1 MRYRHLLLL
10 VCVVILALH
19 GCAKKTAVDEKVLA
33 KVSNRVIT
41 VKDLNAKIARVPAY
55 YQGVVEKNKKRYL
68 DESIVEMLF
77 YEEAIRI
84 GIDKDK
90 ETKEV
95 INEAK
100 KKIIIAKFIKQE
112 VEDKVKVSEKEMR
125 LYYDEHK
132 DEFKSPELWRAS
144 HILVGTEEAAKG
156 IQAVLAKGEKFEDLA
171 RKYSTDATANRG
183 GDVGYFR
190 MGQLVP
196 DFENACAKLNVGET
210 SDILRTQFGYHVIK
224 LTDKKEPAIEDFD
237 KVKPAVEN
245 ELKRTK
251 RSELFDKLVMDLK
264 KKYGVQIE
272 EDVYK
277 YLDTPEKAGQQA
289 AR

>member
-1 MRYRHLLLL
+1 MILLCIML
-10 VCVVILALH
+10 LALH
-19 GCAKKTAVDEKVLA
+19 GCAKKPSADEKVLA
-33 KVSNRVIT
+33 RVSNRVIT
-41 VKDLNAKIARVPAY
+41 VKDLNAKIARVPTY

-68 DESIVEMLF
+68 DETIIEMLF
-77 YEEAIRI
+77 YEEAIRL
-84 GIDKDK
+84 GIDKDR
-90 ETKEV
+90 ETREV

-100 KKIIIAKFIKQE
+100 KKIIIAKFIKEE
-112 VEDKVKVSEKEMR
+112 VEDKIKVSEKEMR

-132 DEFKSPELWRAS
+132 DEFKSPQLWRAS
-144 HILVGTEEAAKG
+144 HILVGTEQEARDV
-156 IQAVLAKGEKFEDLA
+156 QAQLAKGEKFEDLA
-171 RKYSTDATANRG
+171 RKYSTDATASRG

-196 DFENACAKLNVGET
+196 EFENACAKLDVGQT
-210 SDILRTQFGYHVIK
+210 GDILRTQFGYHIIK
-224 LTDKKEPAIEDFD
+224 VTDKKEPAIEDFE

-245 ELKRTK
+245 ELRRRK

-277 YLDTPEKAGQQA
+277 YLDAPEKTDQQA
-289 AR
+289 AK

>member
-1 MRYRHLLLL
+1 MILL
-10 VCVVILALH
+10 CVIFLALD
-19 GCAKKTAVDEKVLA
+19 GCAKRPAPDEKVLA

-41 VKDLNAKIARVPAY
+41 LKDLNTKIAKVPTY

-68 DESIVEMLF
+68 DESIIEMLF
-77 YEEAIRI
+77 YEEAIRR

-90 ETKEV
+90 ETREV

-100 KKIIIAKFIKQE
+100 KKIIIAKFIKEE
-112 VEDKVKVSEKEMR
+112 VEDRIKVSEKEMK

-132 DEFKSPELWRAS
+132 DDFKSPQLWRAS
-144 HILVGTEEAAKG
+144 HILVGTEQEAKDIRAR
-156 IQAVLAKGEKFEDLA
+156 LAKGENFEDLA
-171 RKYSTDATANRG
+171 RQYSTDATASRG

-196 DFENACAKLNVGET
+196 EFENACARLNVGET
-210 SDILRTQFGYHVIK
+210 GDILRTQFGYHIIK
-224 LTDKKEPAIEDFD
+224 VTDKKEPTVEDFD
-237 KVKPAVEN
+237 KVKQAVES
-245 ELKRTK
+245 ELKRRK
-251 RSELFDKLVMDLK
+251 RAELFDKLVMDLK

-277 YLDTPEKAGQQA
+277 YLDSPENTNQQA
-289 AR
+289 AK

>member
-1 MRYRHLLLL
+1 MRDRHLLILICL
-10 VCVVILALH
+10 AILALD
-19 GCAKKTAVDEKVLA
+19 GCAKKQAQDEKVLA

-41 VKDLNAKIARVPAY
+41 VKDLNTRIAKVPTY

-68 DESIVEMLF
+68 DETIIEMLF
-77 YEEAIRI
+77 YEEAIRL

-90 ETKEV
+90 ETREV

-100 KKIIIAKFIKQE
+100 KKIIIAKFIKEE
-112 VEDKVKVSEKEMR
+112 VEDKIKVTEKETK

-132 DEFKSPELWRAS
+132 DEFKSPQLWRAS
-144 HILVGTEEAAKG
+144 HILVGTEQEAKDIRAE
-156 IQAVLAKGEKFEDLA
+156 LAKGAKFEDLA
-171 RKYSTDATANRG
+171 GKYSTDATASRG

-196 DFENACAKLNVGET
+196 EFENACAKLEVGQT
-210 SDILRTQFGYHVIK
+210 GNILHTQFGYHIIK
-224 LTDKKEPAIEDFD
+224 LTDRKEPVIEDFE
-237 KVKPAVEN
+237 KVKPLVES
-245 ELKRTK
+245 ELKRRK

-277 YLDTPEKAGQQA
+277 YLDTPEKVSQPA
-289 AR
+289 AN